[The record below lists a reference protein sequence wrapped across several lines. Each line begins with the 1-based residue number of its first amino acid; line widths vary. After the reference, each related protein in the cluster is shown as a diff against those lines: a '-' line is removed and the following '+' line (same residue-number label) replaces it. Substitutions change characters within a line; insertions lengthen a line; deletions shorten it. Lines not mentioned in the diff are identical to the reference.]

1 MLGTFVSV
9 YKFLL
14 NALPL
19 LVPAIKPKSSII
31 LSKSRATSTFDDE
44 GSTYDRQV
52 DIEDDLEAGITFP
65 RVEKS
70 IVDVPVPTPNRREAR
85 LSLSAHAQMVLVRKK
100 TRRWHAAIAGA
111 IAGGLAI
118 MWEKKS
124 RRLIIAQQMF
134 VRSASLTLILSFLI

>member
-44 GSTYDRQV
+44 ESNDRQV

-70 IVDVPVPTPNRREAR
+70 IVDVPPTANRRDAR
-85 LSLSAHAQMVLVRKK
+85 LTLSAHAQMVLVRKK
-100 TRRWHAAIAGA
+100 TRRCHAAIAGA

-134 VRSASLTLILSFLI
+134 VRSVSLTLILSFLI